1 MEATSIGRRRRP
13 RNASEDR
20 GLTDTEDESEDEQ
33 QEEVGSDEE
42 GLDYLQLF
50 AAAISALRDEEKD
63 DEGAEEEEEDGAQK
77 VKRRRLVQ
85 PLEAAYAHFEQ
96 QDAHL
101 QQAAAFGKMLLEKNK
116 QLEEQLEVYQNSS
129 ILNEYQD
136 KIRMQQEKIWE
147 LQAQE
152 ENVRTELEE
161 LKVELKVKKRMLNS
175 KSRLAE
181 QLEAKLWDYI
191 QKIEKEKESRD
202 NEENKKMKKEMEQR
216 EKMRR
221 LSDEVENYKEELK
234 EAKSESE
241 RLRKQV
247 TNLLDKLSTFRGDLT
262 RERERKSRSNSFSR
276 RLTSFFVSKNE
287 NGEAIGEN
295 EDDGDGSDCESH
307 GSYSYDSDADVSSAP
322 GSRRQSGRGRQQLLA
337 VSTHDGS
344 DGAVV
349 ELKEKTQRAKQEN
362 ESLRR
367 ELSALAED
375 HTRLRESVTAMRDHE
390 RRLEKE
396 RKRER
401 KLLAQA
407 QQTIEELKLRIIDAQ
422 LLSSTT
428 TPASPPSTP
437 LPSHKLPLSYS
448 LPSTPFYSTSHPHPP
463 AGAVHASPLPA
474 PSTPQTYHHH
484 QPLQHQQQ
492 TFSPRPQY
500 QQSQQTFS
508 PRPQYYHEQLTVP
521 SSPPALFAEL
531 QQQEAI
537 ERSVRDELAAIDDI
551 LLGDDDDLGLGTTAV
566 APPRID
572 NTITSAT
579 TPASAPAA
587 PTPASAPAPLASG
600 EALLV
605 PTPRAALTPRSA
617 SMPALASSSSGAED
631 KDKRVW
637 VVAEGQRGRGSDNA
651 GEGGAKAAE
660 AEGAETDVSA
670 ELGSGG
676 TTKRASDGRLFI
688 FAEELEKKVV
698 QKFVYDEEELKAGL
712 QEEVEAC
719 VADFLA
725 KREQELQAIQP
736 AVLKERRKRALS
748 CERDDLLLFFGVFLT
763 AAAAKSD
770 DTAMLLPADS
780 TIVGSSSS
788 ADGDEDSDD
797 QDGVAEGN
805 GEEDDG
811 WCILD
816 EWRTGRQK
824 RTSANGNAG
833 KVVESL
839 NNAAGASTDVGVSV
853 STSSSGTRSRMG
865 SISSSSGVSLGSM
878 EGKSVAAVQ
887 TWVKHIPFDFG
898 ATKRQSSREENE
910 FVAAA
915 TTTTSSATPSPQPTP
930 FAPPTSGADLDEE
943 LAIVEA
949 AISGTPRATATPAII
964 ETTTTTATALQQ
976 LMTCRGEAAVTLP
989 VGVSDEERERIRAEM
1004 ARLNGQLAARR
1015 KEVEEALRPIVAIV
1029 PATTVNAR
1037 VRCSSTYGPHRD
1049 RSFHFLD
1056 LVLYD

>member
-1 MEATSIGRRRRP
+1 
-13 RNASEDR
+13 
-20 GLTDTEDESEDEQ
+20 
-33 QEEVGSDEE
+33 
-42 GLDYLQLF
+42 
-50 AAAISALRDEEKD
+50 
-63 DEGAEEEEEDGAQK
+63 
-77 VKRRRLVQ
+77 
-85 PLEAAYAHFEQ
+85 
-96 QDAHL
+96 
-101 QQAAAFGKMLLEKNK
+101 
-116 QLEEQLEVYQNSS
+116 
-129 ILNEYQD
+129 
-136 KIRMQQEKIWE
+136 
-147 LQAQE
+147 
-152 ENVRTELEE
+152 
-161 LKVELKVKKRMLNS
+161 
-175 KSRLAE
+175 
-181 QLEAKLWDYI
+181 
-191 QKIEKEKESRD
+191 
-202 NEENKKMKKEMEQR
+202 MKKEMEQR

-375 HTRLRESVTAMRDHE
+375 HSRLRDSVTAMRDHE

-428 TPASPPSTP
+428 TPALPSASPPSTP

-500 QQSQQTFS
+500 QQPQQTFP
-508 PRPQYYHEQLTVP
+508 PRPQYHHEHFTAP

-531 QQQEAI
+531 QQQEEI

-566 APPRID
+566 TPPRID
-572 NTITSAT
+572 NTTTPAT
-579 TPASAPAA
+579 TP
-587 PTPASAPAPLASG
+587 APAPLASG

-605 PTPRAALTPRSA
+605 PSPRAALTPRSA

-631 KDKRVW
+631 KRVW

-651 GEGGAKAAE
+651 GEAGAKAAK
-660 AEGAETDVSA
+660 AEGAETDISA
-670 ELGSGG
+670 GLESGG
-676 TTKRASDGRLFI
+676 TAKRASDGRLFI

-698 QKFVYDEEELKAGL
+698 QKFVYDEEVRVACCLSCVVRCVCGDRSCAYWVVPRVVCAFGVQELKAGL

-763 AAAAKSD
+763 AAASKSD

-780 TIVGSSSS
+780 IGRISS
-788 ADGDEDSDD
+788 ADGDEDSD
-797 QDGVAEGN
+797 QDGVAEGD

-811 WCILD
+811 WYILD

-839 NNAAGASTDVGVSV
+839 NNAAGASSDSSTDVGVNV
-853 STSSSGTRSRMG
+853 STSGSGTRSRMG
-865 SISSSSGVSLGSM
+865 SSSSSSSGVSLGSI

-898 ATKRQSSREENE
+898 ATKRLSSREENE
-910 FVAAA
+910 IAVAAAAAA
-915 TTTTSSATPSPQPTP
+915 TTTTASSATSPPQPTP
-930 FAPPTSGADLDEE
+930 FAPPSVSPPTSGADLDEE
-943 LAIVEA
+943 LAMVEA
-949 AISGTPRATATPAII
+949 AISGTPRVTATPATI
-964 ETTTTTATALQQ
+964 ETTTTTTTTTMTATALQQ
-976 LMTCRGEAAVTLP
+976 LRTCPGEAAVTLP
-989 VGVSDEERERIRAEM
+989 AGASDEERERIRAEM

-1037 VRCSSTYGPHRD
+1037 ARCSFSHGHGPPRG